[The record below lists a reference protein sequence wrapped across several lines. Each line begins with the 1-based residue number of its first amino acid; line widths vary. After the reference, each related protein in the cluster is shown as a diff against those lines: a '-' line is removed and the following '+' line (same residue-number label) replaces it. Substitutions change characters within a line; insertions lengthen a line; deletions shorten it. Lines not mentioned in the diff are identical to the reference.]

1 MDTLYKTLT
10 QTKEN
15 HHMKSE
21 VDQMIDNLKFCIET
35 IGLNDEQTESVLAA
49 TNELGVNV
57 EYFCNEFMETSSKQV
72 HEDDYLNIALFNA
85 MYWEF

>member
-1 MDTLYKTLT
+1 
-10 QTKEN
+10 
-15 HHMKSE
+15 MKSK
-21 VDQMIDNLKFCIET
+21 VDQIIDNLRFCIET

-57 EYFCNEFMETSSKQV
+57 EYFCNEFMETSSKDV
-72 HEDDYLNIALFNA
+72 HESDYLNIALFNA

>member
-1 MDTLYKTLT
+1 
-10 QTKEN
+10 
-15 HHMKSE
+15 MKSK
-21 VDQMIDNLKFCIET
+21 VDQIIDNLRFCIET

-57 EYFCNEFMETSSKQV
+57 EYFANEFMETSSRQV

>member
-1 MDTLYKTLT
+1 
-10 QTKEN
+10 
-15 HHMKSE
+15 MKSK
-21 VDQMIDNLKFCIET
+21 VDQMIDNLEVCIDFL
-35 IGLNDEQTESVLAA
+35 GLNDEQTGEVLAA

-57 EYFCNEFMETSSKQV
+57 EYFANEFMETSSRQV

>member
-1 MDTLYKTLT
+1 
-10 QTKEN
+10 
-15 HHMKSE
+15 MKSE
-21 VDQMIDNLKFCIET
+21 IDQIIDNLEFCIET

-57 EYFCNEFMETSSKQV
+57 EFFCNEFMETSSVKV
-72 HEDDYLNIALFNA
+72 HEDDYLNIAMFNA

>member
-1 MDTLYKTLT
+1 
-10 QTKEN
+10 
-15 HHMKSE
+15 MKSK
-21 VDQMIDNLKFCIET
+21 VDQIIDNLRFCIET

-57 EYFCNEFMETSSKQV
+57 EYFCNEFMETSSVNV
-72 HEDDYLNIALFNA
+72 HEDDYLNIAMFNA